1 MEPLL
6 TTATTIEINNAE
18 GHASTGL
25 LWRDSGSGQQA
36 HSAPRRRGEG
46 YLLHNNQWSSTVF
59 KKELGDKSR
68 VLVLSQVWER
78 SERETN
84 RLLGN
89 SGSQLSALASLPEV
103 KGQKHV
109 IYFLRGVLHCI
120 VTLFKGV
127 VDKDDR
133 PAMLLAVE
141 GVEL

>member
-68 VLVLSQVWER
+68 FLVLGANQV
-78 SERETN
+78 
-84 RLLGN
+84 
-89 SGSQLSALASLPEV
+89 
-103 KGQKHV
+103 
-109 IYFLRGVLHCI
+109 
-120 VTLFKGV
+120 
-127 VDKDDR
+127 
-133 PAMLLAVE
+133 
-141 GVEL
+141 